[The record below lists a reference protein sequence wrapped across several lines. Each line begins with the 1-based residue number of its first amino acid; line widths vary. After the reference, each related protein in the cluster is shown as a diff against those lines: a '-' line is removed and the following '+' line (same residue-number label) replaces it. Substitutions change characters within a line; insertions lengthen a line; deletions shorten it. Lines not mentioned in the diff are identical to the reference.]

1 MEVLVN
7 ASPPLTAGSLFSG
20 VGGMDIGLEWAGFQH
35 RFFAEI
41 DPYCRAVLKARFPGV
56 PVYEDVKDVDV
67 DAGYV
72 DLLCGG
78 FPCQDLSVA
87 GKRAGLAG
95 ERSGLF
101 FEFMRIVDALR
112 PRAVLIENVEG
123 LYSSGSPKG
132 ADFGVV
138 LDSLAERGYLATWR
152 TLDAQHFGVPQRR
165 RRVFV
170 CAIADGDPGAE
181 RIGEVLAVAEG
192 SGGDSP
198 TSDPSWPLTS
208 SAAGRGAEGSGGR
221 VVGALTG
228 RNVTRLDDQCVGGG
242 HIVPAITRK
251 WAKGS
256 GGPAGDEHQ
265 NLVWTGV
272 GVNPSNT
279 DIAGTLPSNQQGGQR
294 TTDIAG
300 AYVYRKSRRA
310 QSVEDA
316 ESWVDDGIA
325 NTLNQFDTGDTRT
338 THVVAGAPTV
348 RRLTPTECER
358 LMGWPDGWTDIPW
371 NKKDHAPDSRR
382 YAACGNG
389 VVAPV
394 AYWIG
399 ARLAEVLRES

>member
-1 MEVLVN
+1 MN
-7 ASPPLTAGSLFSG
+7 APAPLTVGSLFSG

-41 DPYCRAVLKARFPGV
+41 DEYCRAVLAARFPGV
-56 PVYEDVKDVDV
+56 PIYDDVKAVDA

-112 PRAVLIENVEG
+112 PRAILIENVEG

-138 LDSLAERGYLATWR
+138 LDSLAERGYLASWR

-165 RRVFV
+165 KRVFV

-181 RIGEVLAVAEG
+181 RIGEVLAVSE
-192 SGGDSP
+192 GGDWDSP
-198 TSDPSWPLTS
+198 ASDPAWPEPP
-208 SAAGRGAEGSGGR
+208 SAARGGAEGGGGR
-221 VVGALTG
+221 VVGSLSAAAYVKYTDQEFVRQGQLVTG
-228 RNVTRLDDQCVGGG
+228 HDLVRTGKNAEVVKRESDATYYIEDVERGPVKAGGAGGG
-242 HIVPAITRK
+242 PPRSDRLPLMTYSVRPEYGNGADLRVDV
-251 WAKGS
+251 A
-256 GGPAGDEHQ
+256 
-265 NLVWTGV
+265 
-272 GVNPSNT
+272 
-279 DIAGTLPSNQQGGQR
+279 DIHPTLAQQTHLPGYDR
-294 TTDIAG
+294 
-300 AYVYRKSRRA
+300 
-310 QSVEDA
+310 
-316 ESWVDDGIA
+316 GIRVQEQA
-325 NTLNQFDTGDTRT
+325 
-338 THVVAGAPTV
+338 TV
-348 RRLTPTECER
+348 RRLTPMECER

-394 AYWIG
+394 SYWIG
-399 ARLAEVLRES
+399 ARLAEVLR

>member
-1 MEVLVN
+1 MSDE
-7 ASPPLTAGSLFSG
+7 PLTCGSLFSG
-20 VGGMDIGLEWAGFQH
+20 VGGMDIGLQWAGFRH

-41 DPYCRAVLKARFPGV
+41 DEYCRAVLATRFPGV
-56 PVYEDVKDVDV
+56 RVYDDVRDV
-67 DAGYV
+67 DASAGRV

-101 FEFMRIVDALR
+101 FEFMRIVDALH
-112 PRAVLIENVEG
+112 PRAILIENVEG

-138 LDSLAERGYLATWR
+138 LDSLAERGYLASWR

-170 CAIADGDPGAE
+170 CAIADGDSGAE
-181 RIGEVLAVAEG
+181 RIGEVLAVSE
-192 SGGDSP
+192 GGDWDSP
-198 TSDPSWPLTS
+198 ASDPAWPEPP
-208 SAAGRGAEGSGGR
+208 SAARGGAEGGGGR
-221 VVGALTG
+221 VVGSLSAAAYVKYTDQEFVRQGQLVTG
-228 RNVTRLDDQCVGGG
+228 HDLP
-242 HIVPAITRK
+242 I
-251 WAKGS
+251 
-256 GGPAGDEHQ
+256 
-265 NLVWTGV
+265 

-279 DIAGTLPSNQQGGQR
+279 DVAGTLPSNQQGGQR

-316 ESWVDDGIA
+316 ETWVDDGLA

-338 THVVAGAPTV
+338 THTVVSSTV
-348 RRLTPTECER
+348 RRLTPMECER

-394 AYWIG
+394 SYWIG
-399 ARLAEVLRES
+399 ARLAEVMSDV